1 MRVVGEKEDA
11 EERKERKRMGESFMR
26 DKERKK
32 EGKKEKCILYT
43 IGCQAMK
50 GWMMM
55 REIDRERE
63 KSRPASTCR
72 ETDGEGQGISL
83 ALDCLDISQL
93 SLCVQS

>member
-1 MRVVGEKEDA
+1 MYSIYDRV
-11 EERKERKRMGESFMR
+11 SSN
-26 DKERKK
+26 
-32 EGKKEKCILYT
+32 EGMDDE
-43 IGCQAMK
+43 
-50 GWMMM
+50 